1 MEPGMA
7 NENTKRRTPKGALL
21 GLIGLGFI
29 LAVVGL
35 LYSPDPEMVTEPL
48 VGMDAPDFEFELD
61 GTKQSLSGL
70 RGKVVLV
77 NFWAYWCE
85 PCRDE
90 IVSLKKLEN
99 LMAGKEFVLL
109 MGHVGDE
116 KEEALKIADLPSKLI
131 FDVPAGVL
139 ASYGVSGLP
148 HSVLIDKQ
156 GIIRADMKGARD
168 WISPEI
174 VKLIQEPLG

>member
-7 NENTKRRTPKGALL
+7 NENTKRRTPKSALL
-21 GLIGLGFI
+21 GLIGLGFL
-29 LAVVGL
+29 LAVVGF
-35 LYSPDPEMVTEPL
+35 LYSPDTEMPTDALAGTE
-48 VGMDAPDFEFELD
+48 APDFEFELD
-61 GTKQSLSGL
+61 GAKQSLSGM

-90 IVSLKKLEN
+90 IVSLKKLES

-109 MGHVGDE
+109 MAHVGDE
-116 KEEALKIADLPSKLI
+116 KEEAMKIADLPSRLI

-156 GIIRADMKGARD
+156 GTVRADMKGARD
-168 WISPEI
+168 WTSSDTLKI
-174 VKLIQEPLG
+174 IQEPLG